1 MTERDII
8 AQQEAADV
16 RYLMQVGMF
25 VHAYEGAAFA
35 VARVTGYQIRTVH
48 RRAGDIRVLGFGVAQ
63 LPAVV
68 KRLQAAGITV
78 RQETDGLWI
87 FTGGDT
93 TEDASLIAPAKP
105 AKQRRAEAAEESSVS
120 SDSSDS
126 LLAEVLGYNL
136 AASTPMAAM
145 LFLSELQQRYGK
157 K

>member
-48 RRAGDIRVLGFGVAQ
+48 RRAGDIRMLGFGVAQ

-68 KRLQAAGITV
+68 ERLQAAGITV

-120 SDSSDS
+120 SDS